1 VNAVL
6 PRNAAARLAA
16 VSGVV
21 VLLAVLAAG
30 WAGRAR
36 FVDSLYRE
44 KVRAAESALDLV
56 AAGSVLPLV
65 AEDGLTLNSLIKGAS
80 LGERYLF
87 VSVSDAGNVVRAD
100 TDLSR
105 VGSPWGGT
113 GKGGLEISRPVLFR
127 GKPVGTARLGLSTER
142 LRADA
147 SRDSFPAAWI
157 LAVAILCAAAAGG
170 IGFAMARAMNTV
182 ARILGGASPADI
194 AFEQA
199 TRVVLAVNLKTA
211 RQIGVQIP
219 ESVLLRADRVIE

>member
-1 VNAVL
+1 MSAVH
-6 PRNAAARLAA
+6 PRNVAARSAA
-16 VSGVV
+16 VTAGV

-44 KVRAAESALDLV
+44 KIRAAESTLDLV

-80 LGERYLF
+80 PGERYLF

-105 VGSPWGGT
+105 VGSPWVGT
-113 GKGGLEISRPVLFR
+113 GKGGLELSRAILFR
-127 GKPVGTARLGLSTER
+127 EKPVGTVRLGLSTER

-147 SRDSFPAAWI
+147 IRDAFPAAWI
-157 LAVAILCAAAAGG
+157 LAAAILCAAVAGG
-170 IGFAMARAMNTV
+170 IGFAV
-182 ARILGGASPADI
+182 ARTAGESGGGAGSP
-194 AFEQA
+194 E
-199 TRVVLAVNLKTA
+199 AV
-211 RQIGVQIP
+211 P
-219 ESVLLRADRVIE
+219 